1 MRRPRTAGWCWTTA
15 RSEQWW
21 TVARRCCLR
30 GSWRCRASSRQASRS
45 SWSPPVV
52 TSSRGAWW
60 RSRRASCRTC
70 WAGPPG
76 SSASSWA
83 SATTARWSTATT
95 WCSSPTTASAYPAGM
110 TTTDPAPASG
120 AAVPDDVR
128 DAVFA
133 IARRARAAARELAGA
148 TRATKDAALHA
159 MADALVA
166 AAPEIVSANAV
177 DLERAQANGV
187 SAGLLDRLTL
197 TVARVAGIADALRE
211 VASLPDPVG
220 EVVRGSTLPNGL
232 RLQQVRVPMGVVGMI
247 YEARPNVTVDA
258 AGLAL
263 KSGNAA
269 ILRGGS
275 AASGSNSVIVRVLGE
290 ALTRVG
296 LPADAVQSIDAY
308 GRAGAVALMHA
319 RGLVDLLVPRGG
331 ADLIQTVVREASVPV
346 VETGV
351 GNCHVYLDASADRA
365 MAVDIV
371 MNSKTQRVGVCNA
384 AETLLVHADAAARLL
399 PDVLAALA
407 GAGVRLHGDGRTG
420 ARGCRGAAG
429 DRGGLGDRVPVDGPG
444 GPRGRRPGGCDRAHP
459 HLVDRAHRG
468 DRDRGPGGVGPV
480 RRGPG
485 LGRDHGQ
492 CLDPV
497 HRRWAVRPGGR
508 DRHLD
513 PEDARARP
521 DGLGRADHH
530 QVDRARRGP
539 GPGLT
544 RAVVGLAADHPF
556 GASEAVRDALIS
568 PTVAPPPVPV
578 PVPGVRHWTVRC
590 APAPAGREP
599 PRRSTCTL
607 PCWPPEGRSRRSS
620 RSRRGR
626 RRDRLRGAPGAAG
639 GGVRVPERG
648 EPELKRSTGGI
659 DAEQTTGTRTT
670 ATEDR
675 RRR

>member
-70 WAGPPG
+70 WAGPPV

-95 WCSSPTTASAYPAGM
+95 WCSFPAAGSAYPAGM

-177 DLERAQANGV
+177 DLERGQANGV

-197 TVARVAGIADALRE
+197 TTARVAGIADALRE

-220 EVVRGSTLPNGL
+220 EMVRGSTLPNGL

-258 AGLAL
+258 AR
-263 KSGNAA
+263 
-269 ILRGGS
+269 LRGGS
-275 AASGSNSVIVRVLGE
+275 AASGSNSVIVRVLRE

-296 LPADAVQSIDAY
+296 LPADAIQSIDAY

-351 GNCHVYLDASADRA
+351 GNCHVYLDASADGA
-365 MAVDIV
+365 MAIGIV

-384 AETLLVHADAAARLL
+384 AETLLVHADAAARVL

-407 GAGVRLHGDGRTG
+407 GAGVRLHGDDRTAALAPEG
-420 ARGCRGAAG
+420 VVVLPATEVDWATEYLSMDLAVRVVDDLEAAIEHIRTWSTGHTEAIVTGDLAASDRFVAALDSAVIMVNASTRFTDGGQFGLGAEIGISTQKMHARG
-429 DRGGLGDRVPVDGPG
+429 PM
-444 GPRGRRPGGCDRAHP
+444 
-459 HLVDRAHRG
+459 
-468 DRDRGPGGVGPV
+468 
-480 RRGPG
+480 
-485 LGRDHGQ
+485 
-492 CLDPV
+492 
-497 HRRWAVRPGGR
+497 
-508 DRHLD
+508 
-513 PEDARARP
+513 
-521 DGLGRADHH
+521 
-530 QVDRARRGP
+530 
-539 GPGLT
+539 
-544 RAVVGLAADHPF
+544 GLAELTTTKWIVH
-556 GASEAVRDALIS
+556 GEGQVRA
-568 PTVAPPPVPV
+568 
-578 PVPGVRHWTVRC
+578 
-590 APAPAGREP
+590 
-599 PRRSTCTL
+599 
-607 PCWPPEGRSRRSS
+607 
-620 RSRRGR
+620 
-626 RRDRLRGAPGAAG
+626 
-639 GGVRVPERG
+639 
-648 EPELKRSTGGI
+648 
-659 DAEQTTGTRTT
+659 
-670 ATEDR
+670 
-675 RRR
+675 